1 MIAAINNYFRT
12 IEGEILDETY
22 DNLCQLDIDAQKK
35 YLTDHNVDVSAMND
49 VQIAE
54 ANTGSSLF
62 VCSNIKLVDAMED
75 FIMVNYV

>member
-1 MIAAINNYFRT
+1 MRRLT
-12 IEGEILDETY
+12 ITFGQSRAKFWTY
-22 DNLCQLDIDAQKK
+22 DNLCQIDIEAQKK
-35 YLTDHNVDVSAMND
+35 YLNDHSVDTSKMND